1 MRADGCPVVVAQW
14 QSTDCT
20 SQVSWVRFPVTSG
33 LFTSLY
39 FRLITFK
46 HEARVVSICILIGC
60 CKICVCLFY
69 IPPNSSLNV
78 LDRLYSVLCSSDV
91 ALYSHFFLM
100 GDFSIDLMSPNHTI
114 HCKLLSITSNFVL
127 TQVVSE
133 LTHFSHVGVPSMS

>member
-1 MRADGCPVVVAQW
+1 M
-14 QSTDCT
+14 
-20 SQVSWVRFPVTSG
+20 
-33 LFTSLY
+33 Y
-39 FRLITFK
+39 
-46 HEARVVSICILIGC
+46 LIGC

-100 GDFSIDLMSPNHTI
+100 GDFSIDLTSPNHTI
-114 HCKLLSITSNFVL
+114 HCKLLSITSSFVL